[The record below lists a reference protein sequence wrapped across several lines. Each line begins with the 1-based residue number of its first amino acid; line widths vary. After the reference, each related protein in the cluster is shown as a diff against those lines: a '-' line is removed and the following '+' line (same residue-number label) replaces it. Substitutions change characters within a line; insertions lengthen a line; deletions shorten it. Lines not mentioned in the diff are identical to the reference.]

1 MMKCIVIYNPNSGKL
16 SNRNEVKKI
25 YKILE
30 NYGYET
36 EIINTEYIGHA
47 K

>member
-1 MMKCIVIYNPNSGKL
+1 MMKCVVIYNPNSGKL

-30 NYGYET
+30 NYGY
-36 EIINTEYIGHA
+36 
-47 K
+47 

>member
-1 MMKCIVIYNPNSGKL
+1 MMKCVLLYNPNSGKL
-16 SNRNEVKKI
+16 SNRNEIKKI

-30 NYGYET
+30 NYGYDT
-36 EIINTEYIGHA
+36 EIVYNF